1 MKEYGLYI
9 VTDSQILEGRD
20 FYKCIEDALKGGVK
34 TVQLREKS
42 STGNEFLQKA
52 IELRRLTRQYN
63 AMFIVND
70 RVDIA
75 MISNADGVHIGQ
87 SDIPVSYV
95 KSIVSKDMV
104 VGVSVSNVEEAKIAK
119 SNGADYIG
127 VGAMFNTTTKS
138 DAKSVSIEELKNIRK
153 KAGIPIV
160 VIGGIQLDNVDY
172 LIECD
177 VQGYAVISAIL
188 GKDNIHDECIKWIHK
203 IKTPSTGGR
212 SLMELI

>member
-1 MKEYGLYI
+1 MKDYGLYI
-9 VTDSQILEGRD
+9 VTDSNILDGRD
-20 FYKCIEDALKGGVK
+20 FYECIEDALRGGVK
-34 TVQLREKS
+34 TIQLREKYA
-42 STGNEFLQKA
+42 TGAEFLQKA
-52 IELRRLTRQYN
+52 IKLRKLTKKYN

-75 MISNADGVHIGQ
+75 MISNADGIHVGQ

-95 KSIVSKDMV
+95 KSIVGNDMV
-104 VGVSVSNVEEAKIAK
+104 VGVSVSNVEEAKTAK
-119 SNGADYIG
+119 LNGADYIG

-153 KAGIPIV
+153 KVGIPIV
-160 VIGGIQLDNVDY
+160 VIGGIQLDNIAS
-172 LIECD
+172 LIACD